1 MTTSFNDR
9 AFERFT
15 LAPMYTQVTVTRVAA
30 MTMESIEGH
39 AYDVS
44 EAGVRIELDTPL
56 DVDELVTIELRLPG
70 EAAAIFVS
78 GRVVWVNDADDDPGP
93 RRLAIEFTHFLSEAD
108 RDRLLRHLG
117 FGTWRRAG

>member
-1 MTTSFNDR
+1 MTASYNDR
-9 AFERFT
+9 AFERFE
-15 LAPMYTQVTVTRVAA
+15 LAPMYTHVTVTRVDA
-30 MTMESIEGH
+30 MTMQAVEGH

-56 DVDELVTIELRLPG
+56 RVEERVAVEMRLPG
-70 EAAAIFVS
+70 ETAAIFAS

-93 RRLAIEFTHFLSEAD
+93 RRLAIEFTRFLSRDD
-108 RDRLLRHLG
+108 RDRLVRHLG